1 MATKLIFEILEEAA
15 SKKTNEEK
23 ISVLQKNSSMALK
36 DVLRGTIDSTIQ
48 WNLPE
53 GEPPYTAC
61 EPHNCPA
68 NLLREHKKFKY
79 FVKGLQESE
88 SLPAFKRER
97 VFFAMLESVHPRDAE
112 LIVAMVNKKMP
123 KGISKNVVEKA
134 FPGLLQG

>member
-1 MATKLIFEILEEAA
+1 MATKFIFEILEEAS
-15 SKKTNEEK
+15 SKKSSEEK

-61 EPHNCPA
+61 EEHNHPA

-79 FVKGLQESE
+79 FVKGLVESE
-88 SLPAFKRER
+88 SLPSFKRER
-97 VFFAMLESVHPRDAE
+97 VFLAMLESVHPRDAE
-112 LIVAMVNKKMP
+112 ILIAMINKKTP
-123 KGISKNVVEKA
+123 KGISRKVVEQA
-134 FPGLLQG
+134 FPGLLQD

>member
-23 ISVLQKNSSMALK
+23 ISVLQNNSSMALK

-48 WNLPE
+48 WNLPG

-61 EPHNCPA
+61 EEHNCPA

-79 FVKGLQESE
+79 FVKGLHESE
-88 SLPAFKRER
+88 SLPSFKREK
-97 VFFAMLESVHPRDAE
+97 VFFGILESIHPRDAE
-112 LIVAMVNKKMP
+112 VMIAMINKKIP
-123 KGISKNVVEKA
+123 KGISKNVVAKA
-134 FPGLLQG
+134 FPGLLQD

>member
-48 WNLPE
+48 WNLPG

-61 EPHNCPA
+61 EEHNCPA

-79 FVKGLQESE
+79 FVKGLHESE
-88 SLPAFKRER
+88 SLPSFKREK
-97 VFFAMLESVHPRDAE
+97 VFFGIDCSSQ
-112 LIVAMVNKKMP
+112 IIFKKCSASN
-123 KGISKNVVEKA
+123 GISS
-134 FPGLLQG
+134 LLSFNEGT